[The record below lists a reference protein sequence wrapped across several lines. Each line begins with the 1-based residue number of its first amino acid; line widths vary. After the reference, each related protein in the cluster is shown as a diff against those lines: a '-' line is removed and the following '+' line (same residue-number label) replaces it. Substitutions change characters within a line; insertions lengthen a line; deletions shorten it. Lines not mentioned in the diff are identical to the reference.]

1 MSVIALFSITIAGGT
16 IILKCEI
23 GCDAKHKETARNA
36 ARKRSTRFKRR
47 FYGGIGRYQNFLTFY
62 HNI

>member
-16 IILKCEI
+16 IILK
-23 GCDAKHKETARNA
+23 CDAKHKETARNA

-62 HNI
+62 HKI